1 MFARFLPREADFF
14 NYFDQHAQLIVKVAE
29 EFYAMVSADEWT
41 FSKSTL
47 IKDLEHQADKVT
59 HDCMES
65 LHKTFITPID
75 REDVYRLISSMD
87 DIIDCIDEAF
97 ERLVIYKL
105 TSMNTEV
112 KSLALVLVKSAKEVQ
127 CGVNALRN
135 LSDLNS
141 IKQCCI
147 TINALEND
155 ADAILRNAIGKL
167 FDEEQDTRKVIKW
180 KEVFESLERGTDY
193 CEDVADVIQS
203 IILEQG

>member
-1 MFARFLPREADFF
+1 MFARLLPREADFF

-29 EFYAMVSADEWT
+29 EFHAMVSADVWT
-41 FSKSTL
+41 FSKSTV
-47 IKDLEHQADKVT
+47 IKDLEHEADKVT

-97 ERLVIYKL
+97 ERIVIYKL
-105 TSMNTEV
+105 TSMNAEV
-112 KSLALVLVKSAKEVQ
+112 KNLAVILVNSAKEVQ
-127 CGVNALRN
+127 CGVNGLRN
-135 LSDLNS
+135 ISDLDN
-141 IKQCCI
+141 IKPSCI
-147 TINALEND
+147 RINALENE
-155 ADAILRNAIGKL
+155 ADTVYRNAIAKL
-167 FDEEQDTRKVIKW
+167 FDEEQDTRNVIKW
-180 KEVFESLERGTDY
+180 KEVYESLERATDF